1 MSQKFI
7 SVSNDSS
14 KEKSDIKNNIAGK
27 KKQMMMSQKCL
38 LGLIKITRSYRQNC
52 VRIIFHFLMFTI
64 MFIIIQVNI
73 KREFTRRI
81 PFIKVK

>member
-27 KKQMMMSQKCL
+27 KKTNDDESK
-38 LGLIKITRSYRQNC
+38 
-52 VRIIFHFLMFTI
+52 MFTW
-64 MFIIIQVNI
+64 FN
-73 KREFTRRI
+73 
-81 PFIKVK
+81 